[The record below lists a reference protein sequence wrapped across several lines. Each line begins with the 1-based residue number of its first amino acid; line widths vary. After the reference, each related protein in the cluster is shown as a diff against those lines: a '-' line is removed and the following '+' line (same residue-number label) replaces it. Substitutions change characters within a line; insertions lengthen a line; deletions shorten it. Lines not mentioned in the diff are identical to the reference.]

1 MPTPGIADA
10 TSAARSLDDLIE
22 RYHRSMDELSRG
34 DPEPAKVLWAEAE
47 DVTLSNPFGPPRRG
61 RQAVLDGLDYVSG
74 RMSDG
79 KVTGVDEIARYT
91 SDELAVVLEVEHWS
105 VRFRTKFGDG
115 EEVVPYDMR
124 ATTTFRREGDTW
136 KIVHRHSDPIGD
148 LHPGLDEYVQ
158 RREAEARELERIEQE
173 MRVAQVIQHNFLPK
187 ELPDLPGWEF
197 AAYYQPAR
205 EVGGDFYD
213 FIDLPDG
220 AVGIAVGDVT
230 DKGVPAAMMM
240 AATRSVLRASAQRL
254 IDPGQV
260 LQRVNELLCPDMP
273 EKMFVTCL
281 YGVLD
286 PESGHLRFANAGHDL
301 PYVKTPEGVVELRAR
316 GMPLGLMP
324 GMPYEET
331 EATLEAGDSVLLHS
345 DGVAEAHDPERDMF
359 GFPRLKET
367 VADAPPG
374 RQSIDRVLSALE
386 AFTGA
391 GALQED
397 DITMVTLRRAARATR
412 LRDRAVA

>member
-1 MPTPGIADA
+1 MRSSACSRATAPLRERAGGGHAYSRNCRRYICGQEPRRSHRALSPHPG
-10 TSAARSLDDLIE
+10 RVLPW
-22 RYHRSMDELSRG
+22 
-34 DPEPAKVLWAEAE
+34 DPEPAKALWSEAE
-47 DVTLSNPFGPPRRG
+47 DITLSNPFGPPSHG

-79 KVTGVDEIARYT
+79 KVTGVDEIARYS
-91 SDELAVVLEVEHWS
+91 SDELAIVLEVEHWS
-105 VRFRTKFGDG
+105 ARFRTKFGDG

-173 MRVAQVIQHNFLPK
+173 MRVAQVIQHNFLPG

-213 FIDLPDG
+213 FIELPGG

-254 IDPGQV
+254 IEPGQV
-260 LQRVNELLCPDMP
+260 LQRVND
-273 EKMFVTCL
+273 
-281 YGVLD
+281 
-286 PESGHLRFANAGHDL
+286 
-301 PYVKTPEGVVELRAR
+301 
-316 GMPLGLMP
+316 
-324 GMPYEET
+324 
-331 EATLEAGDSVLLHS
+331 
-345 DGVAEAHDPERDMF
+345 
-359 GFPRLKET
+359 
-367 VADAPPG
+367 
-374 RQSIDRVLSALE
+374 
-386 AFTGA
+386 
-391 GALQED
+391 
-397 DITMVTLRRAARATR
+397 
-412 LRDRAVA
+412 